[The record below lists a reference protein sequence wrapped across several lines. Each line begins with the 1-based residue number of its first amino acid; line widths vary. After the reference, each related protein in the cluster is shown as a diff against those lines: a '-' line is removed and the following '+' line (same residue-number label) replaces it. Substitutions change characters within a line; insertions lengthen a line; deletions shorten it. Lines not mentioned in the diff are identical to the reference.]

1 MNEKEETEEMREP
14 GLLIIDHPLP
24 YCTPKGSLLMFAHR
38 TLTLASTSIIDYELT
53 NANETKT
60 EEDIIRW
67 RCQRIAV
74 QLAHIRNSSEQGLC

>member
-1 MNEKEETEEMREP
+1 VKMRVHVNLHVTLSISTGVQVDEKEKREQMREP

-53 NANETKT
+53 NANETRLRKT
-60 EEDIIRW
+60 
-67 RCQRIAV
+67 
-74 QLAHIRNSSEQGLC
+74 S